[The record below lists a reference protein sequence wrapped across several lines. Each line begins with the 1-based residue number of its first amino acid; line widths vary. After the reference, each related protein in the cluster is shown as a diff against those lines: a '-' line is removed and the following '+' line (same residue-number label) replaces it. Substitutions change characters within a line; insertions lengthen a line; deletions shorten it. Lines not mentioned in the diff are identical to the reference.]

1 MSYLKRFWNWLLNR
15 TTVDEKVVETYNE
28 VKDKVED
35 VVEEVQDRV
44 EAVKEE
50 IADVKKALKETR
62 KQAKDVVTAA
72 KGKKDKVALKAVK
85 IKTDPHSRGFYICPQ
100 ESAISAFLFYMY

>member
-28 VKDKVED
+28 VKDKIED

-72 KGKKDKVALKAVK
+72 KGKKRQGRPKGSKN
-85 IKTDPHSRGFYICPQ
+85 Q
-100 ESAISAFLFYMY
+100 N